1 MRLTLLIDHMQAGSI
16 QSDPKQLEEKLS
28 EFFANLDSVILAYLF
43 GSTVRGEA
51 NCLSDIDIAVLFDK
65 NLTKKEAF
73 DLQLRL
79 IVDLGDLLKTNNVDL
94 VVLNDSPLLLTFNI
108 IRDGIILKSD
118 ERERVHFET
127 RIMSRFYDEQYYID
141 RHMKRTI
148 ERMAK
153 GRLR

>member
-1 MRLTLLIDHMQAGSI
+1 M
-16 QSDPKQLEEKLS
+16 DPEQLEEKLS
-28 EFFANLDSVILAYLF
+28 EFFSKENSVILAYLF
-43 GSTVRGEA
+43 GSIARGEA

-79 IVDLGDLLKTNNVDL
+79 MVDLGDLLKTNNVNF
-94 VVLNDSPLLLTFNI
+94 VVLNESPLLLTFNI
-108 IRDGIILKSD
+108 IRDGVILKSE

-127 RIMSRFYDEQYYID
+127 RIMSRYCDEEYYIE
-141 RHMKRTI
+141 RHMKRTV